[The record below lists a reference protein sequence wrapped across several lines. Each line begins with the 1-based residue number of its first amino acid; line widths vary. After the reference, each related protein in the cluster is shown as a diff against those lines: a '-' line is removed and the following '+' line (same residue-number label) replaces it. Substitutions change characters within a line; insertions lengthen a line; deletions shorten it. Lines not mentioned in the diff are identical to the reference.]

1 MSMNN
6 TIKIGLLLIVAA
18 IVGVP
23 TATAGPSDPYPLYGY
38 VVYENGTP
46 VGAGANVTFTNMATG
61 EVIYDLT
68 SASGSYMDDAAN
80 FPSGYQDGQMITYYT
95 VFGEYTNTTSHT
107 IDVATGSCNINIT
120 VSTSSTGTDVQPPTN
135 LQHTTGNFW
144 VRHTWT
150 GGAHTDSYNVSINGV
165 WHNGTTNTYYN
176 HTGMSAHG
184 WSNITVAGYNATT
197 GNTSTSISADVQIP
211 NNPITITNTGDWD
224 GEVGDTVS
232 VDYDATDA
240 DSDTPTFSCS
250 RTDLFTDFN
259 TATGTGSWTP
269 SSYGTTSVD
278 FGVSDGHGSTSNYT
292 MTITVTHFSIKLT
305 AKKSGTEANS
315 IVTTETGANTSFSAP
330 TLTGGSD
337 TDLSG
342 DWADEDAPTGSNLW
356 GNVGGMINMAL
367 VIGIVGIIM
376 TLLRRGM
383 Q

>member
-1 MSMNN
+1 MNN
-6 TIKIGLLLIVAA
+6 TLKIGLLLIAA
-18 IVGVP
+18 ALVSIP
-23 TATAGPSDPYPLYGY
+23 SATAIQDPYPLYGY
-38 VVYENGTP
+38 VVFENGTT
-46 VGAGANVTFTNMATG
+46 VGADANVTFMNMATG
-61 EVIYDLT
+61 DVIYDLT
-68 SASGSYMDDAAN
+68 SASGWYMDDAGN
-80 FPSGYQDGQMITYYT
+80 FPSGYQDGQTIAYST
-95 VFGEYTNTTSHT
+95 VFGEYTNTTSH
-107 IDVATGSCNINIT
+107 IVNVATGSCNMNIT
-120 VSTSSTGTDVQPPTN
+120 VSIPSADVQPPTN

-144 VRHTWT
+144 IRHTWT
-150 GGAHTDSYNVSINGV
+150 GGAHTDTYNVSINGV
-165 WHNGTTNTYYN
+165 WHNGTATANYDDM
-176 HTGMSAHG
+176 GLSAHD
-184 WSNITVAGYNATT
+184 WSNITVAGYNSST

-269 SSYGTTSVD
+269 PSYGTTSVD
-278 FGVSDGHGSTSNYT
+278 FGVSDGHGSTDNYI
-292 MTITVTHFSIKLT
+292 MTITVTHFSVKLT

-337 TDLSG
+337 SDLSG
-342 DWADEDAPTGSNLW
+342 DWADEDAPTGSGLW
-356 GNVGGMINMAL
+356 GNVGGMIGIAL

-376 TLLRRGM
+376 VQLRRGM